1 MLDFVIEFFLEA
13 VGGVLE
19 YIWDGVSAKMAP
31 KRRARREKRQK
42 AKLKSSGIE

>member
-1 MLDFVIEFFLEA
+1 MLDFVIEFFLE
-13 VGGVLE
+13 VMGGVLE
-19 YIWDGVSAKMAP
+19 YILDGISARSAS